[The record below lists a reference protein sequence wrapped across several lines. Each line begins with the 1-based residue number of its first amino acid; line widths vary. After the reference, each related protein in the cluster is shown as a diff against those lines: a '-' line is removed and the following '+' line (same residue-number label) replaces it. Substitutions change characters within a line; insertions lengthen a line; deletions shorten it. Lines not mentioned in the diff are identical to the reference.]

1 MSKKKDDNNRTFE
14 EESFDLS
21 KPLDETPEEVSDL
34 LKPLEKYKDFV
45 LNNPWRVILYSFL
58 AALVLF
64 VVSLLL
70 HNIVAAGC
78 LIILYPTSLGLY
90 GIALTAHKHALKWHP
105 NRRKVILDRNINY
118 TVMLWT
124 LSVVI
129 FLLDLIF

>member
-1 MSKKKDDNNRTFE
+1 MCKNQDDENRIFEEKIDDNQTFE
-14 EESFDLS
+14 EWVDDKRTFW
-21 KPLDETPEEVSDL
+21 K
-34 LKPLEKYKDFV
+34 KFKDFV

-105 NRRKVILDRNINY
+105 SRRKVILDRNINY

-124 LSVVI
+124 LSVVM